1 MSDNLLS
8 RNTVLSQCSSL
19 IYCTISTCSCHGL
32 VLLFDFF
39 RVFCLTMW
47 QLNWA
52 GSENQMCF
60 PQAPPVTSVRLWELL
75 VWNPGPWA
83 AGAMPFR
90 YVSNS
95 INIVL
100 FGFKKTVVVLLALSG
115 DDYSLVWDIYSYVP
129 PQGVNASFRSENGY
143 SLRSFWYIPAYPNQ
157 NSQVYPRCVFMSSRN
172 AGVLCDD
179 TKKGFVEDYGI
190 RSVARNFPEVRGSF
204 PNRLYTKIR

>member
-1 MSDNLLS
+1 
-8 RNTVLSQCSSL
+8 
-19 IYCTISTCSCHGL
+19 
-32 VLLFDFF
+32 
-39 RVFCLTMW
+39 
-47 QLNWA
+47 
-52 GSENQMCF
+52 MCF

-95 INIVL
+95 INILL
-100 FGFKKTVVVLLALSG
+100 FGFKKTVVVLLFPGTITPLCG
-115 DDYSLVWDIYSYVP
+115 TFIVMCRP
-129 PQGVNASFRSENGY
+129 NGVFASFRSPNGY
-143 SLRSFWYIPAYPNQ
+143 SLRSFLYIPAYPNQ

-190 RSVARNFPEVRGSF
+190 RGVARNFSKVRGSF
-204 PNRLYTKIR
+204 PNHLYTKIR